1 MPQLEIAVIGAG
13 AIGRAHASLLRRPSE
28 ATGLAA
34 IVDPATAARDFAA
47 SLGVPWFAD
56 LQAMLSVRR
65 PDGAIVA
72 APNDAHAP
80 LTTALLAHGVPTLV
94 EKPLASNLA
103 EAEAIVAA
111 QERSGV
117 AVLVGHQRRYNPI
130 IEMARA
136 VVASGRLG
144 RLVTVAG
151 LAIFRKDDA
160 YFEAAWRREAGSGG
174 PILINLIHEIDLVRH
189 VCGEVTSVHA
199 FAANAARGF
208 GVEDTAVVQ
217 LRLVNG
223 ALATLTLS
231 DAAPSPWS
239 WDVSSRESAA
249 YPPLPARATSH
260 VLCGTEASL
269 TLPHLEIWRHAGP
282 CGWREPLQVEAA
294 PFAPGDP
301 YAAQIAHFA
310 RVIRSQDAPQVSARD
325 AAATLRATLAV
336 RDAAQTGATIDLS

>member
-1 MPQLEIAVIGAG
+1 MEIAVIGAG
-13 AIGRAHASLLRRPSE
+13 AVGRAHASLLRRPSE
-28 ATGLAA
+28 ATRLGA
-34 IVDPATAARDFAA
+34 IVDPDPAARDFAA
-47 SLGVPWFAD
+47 SLGAPWFAD
-56 LQAMLSVRR
+56 APALLRACR

-80 LTTALLAHGVPTLV
+80 LTLELIEHGVPTLV
-94 EKPLASNLA
+94 EKPIAQNLA
-103 EAEAIVAA
+103 EAEAIAA
-111 QERSGV
+111 ASERSGV
-117 AVLVGHQRRYNPI
+117 AVLVGHQRRYNPV
-130 IEMARA
+130 IETTRA

-160 YFEAAWRREAGSGG
+160 YFDAAWRREPASGG

-189 VCGEVTSVHA
+189 VCGEFASVHA
-199 FAANAARGF
+199 FSATAARGF
-208 GVEDTAVVQ
+208 DVEDTAAVI

-239 WDVSSRESAA
+239 WDVSARENAA
-249 YPPLPARATSH
+249 YPPLPARAVSH
-260 VLCGTEASL
+260 ILCGTEASL

-282 CGWREPLQVEAA
+282 RGWREPLQVEAA
-294 PFAPGDP
+294 GFAPADP
-301 YAAQIAHFA
+301 YATQIAHFA
-310 RVIRSQDAPQVSARD
+310 RVIRGEDAPRVGARD

-336 RDAAQTGATIDLS
+336 RDSARTGATVELS